1 MSELDRLA
9 EEFLRF
15 PGIGPRQ
22 AQRVARFVVRQTKAA
37 TERFTTA
44 IERARARIMQCTAC
58 NRFAE
63 RNGDVCAR
71 CGDARRDSSLL
82 MVVERDEDADAIE
95 RTKQYQGL
103 YFILGGALPLKPDL
117 DSRVSKEIQKIAS
130 RARSHAEII
139 IATSATPEGD
149 HTAREIGR
157 VLSESESKAKITRL
171 GRGLST
177 GSELEYIDEE
187 TLAHALRNRG

>member
-9 EEFLRF
+9 EEFLKF

-22 AQRVARFVVRQTKAA
+22 ARRFAHFVVRQTKTAA
-37 TERFTTA
+37 ERLTTA
-44 IERARARIMQCTAC
+44 VERARARIMQCPSC

-71 CGDARRDSSLL
+71 CADAHRDASLL
-82 MVVERDEDADAIE
+82 MVIERDEDADAVE
-95 RTKQYQGL
+95 RTKQYQGR
-103 YFILGGALPLKPDL
+103 YVVLGGALPLKPDRN
-117 DSRVSKEIQKIAS
+117 SHVSKEIRKLVS
-130 RARSHAEII
+130 RADKHAEII

-149 HTAREIGR
+149 HTAREIEEA
-157 VLSESESKAKITRL
+157 LSGSKIKVTRL

-177 GSELEYIDEE
+177 GSELEYIDED
-187 TLAHALRNRG
+187 TFAHALKNRA